1 MIKIAVM
8 KHTDIE
14 FARHLTDIE
23 KWGHLEDD
31 FQRLLYLDPAG
42 CFVAWQD
49 TERVGIV
56 TTVSYKAYAF
66 LGNLIVAKEERAKGV
81 GFMLMKHAVSYLD
94 QKGVRTIELDGVF
107 AAVSIY
113 RRLRFEDKYLSL
125 RFVREVTEDRDAGI
139 DERHLCP
146 KSSQSVLM
154 FDREKTGIDRSML
167 LKSLVKEYEDT
178 TYCLGKEKISAYAVV
193 RKRANGV
200 LHIGPFVAE
209 NRMACDELLSS
220 IIGKHRGSILTIGAL
235 EINRAAIE
243 IVLRYG
249 FEYRPPS
256 LRMYR
261 GQRLDYGCHVYGI
274 VSADVG

>member
-1 MIKIAVM
+1 MIEIAVM
-8 KHTDIE
+8 SHADIE
-14 FARHLTDIE
+14 FAKHLTDIE

-31 FQRLLYLDPAG
+31 FERLVKLDPTG

-56 TTVSYKAYAF
+56 TTVSYEGYAF
-66 LGNLIVAKEERAKGV
+66 LGNLIVAEEKRAKGI

-94 QKGVRTIELDGVF
+94 KKGARTIELDGVF

-113 RRLRFEDKYLSL
+113 RRLKFRDKYLSL
-125 RFVREVTEDRDAGI
+125 RFVREATEDRDVGI
-139 DERHLCP
+139 KDRLVCP
-146 KSSQSVLM
+146 QSQSVLL

-167 LKSLVKEYEDT
+167 LKSLMKNYEKT
-178 TYCLGKEKISAYAVV
+178 TYCLGKKKISAYAVV
-193 RKRANGV
+193 RNRTNGV
-200 LHIGPFVAE
+200 LHIGPLVAE

-220 IIGKHRGSILTIGAL
+220 IIGKHRKDILTMGAL
-235 EINRAAIE
+235 ERNQGAIE
-243 IVLRYG
+243 ILLRHG

-261 GQRLDYGCHVYGI
+261 GQRIDYDCHVYGI